1 MSREDWKR
9 SLPAWLR
16 GTALGFPFGTIPA
29 GGSEIPTFLSYSV
42 EKKLG
47 RESEGGA
54 IERVAGP
61 EAANNSAAMGV
72 LVPLLTLGI
81 PTSATAAILLGA
93 FQNYGLQPGPLLFQS
108 QASLVWGLVASLY
121 VGNVML
127 LVLNLPLVPLFAQV
141 LRAPAY
147 VLYPLIVGVSM
158 VGVYSASTSLFDV
171 GLLAGF
177 GLLGYLMRKL
187 DYPAAPLILGM
198 VLGGAMERALRQSLM
213 MSGGDLGILVTRPI
227 AATMLCLALLILA
240 VPLFARLN
248 AWRLQAMEEEK

>member
-1 MSREDWKR
+1 VPEGVAA
-9 SLPAWLR
+9 PEGANNAE
-16 GTALGFPFGTIPA
+16 T
-29 GGSEIPTFLSYSV
+29 
-42 EKKLG
+42 
-47 RESEGGA
+47 GGA
-54 IERVAGP
+54 
-61 EAANNSAAMGV
+61 

-81 PTSATAAILLGA
+81 PGSATTAILLAALVLWG
-93 FQNYGLQPGPLLFQS
+93 FKPGPLFLSDNPSLFWS
-108 QASLVWGLVASLY
+108 LVASMY
-121 VGNVML
+121 IGNVML

-158 VGVYSASTSLFDV
+158 VGVYSTSTSLFDV

-177 GLLGYLMRKL
+177 GLLGYVMRKL

-198 VLGGAMERALRQSLM
+198 VLGGPMERALRQSLM